1 MFVITVKMD
10 LIHLGAKYA
19 PCMRKDPNIDE
30 LHEKIRLKEKE
41 SVCCIYTDNSGRYQ
55 TSIED
60 CDLHVSA
67 LCRIYST
74 HCSSSYYC
82 ICNKACVH
90 WSWLFCRVKIILLS

>member
-1 MFVITVKMD
+1 MD

-41 SVCCIYTDNSGRYQ
+41 SVCCIYTDNSGCYQ

-67 LCRIYST
+67 LCCIYLT
-74 HCSSSYYC
+74 HCSSSYYL
-82 ICNKACVH
+82 ISSRACVYGAG
-90 WSWLFCRVKIILLS
+90 FFVE

>member
-1 MFVITVKMD
+1 MMD

-41 SVCCIYTDNSGRYQ
+41 SVCCIYTDNSGCYQ

-67 LCRIYST
+67 PCCIYLT
-74 HCSSSYYC
+74 HCSSSYYL
-82 ICNKACVH
+82 ISSRACVYGAG
-90 WSWLFCRVKIILLS
+90 FFVE